1 MKRIGRT
8 LLVLVLLSAP
18 ALAAAQSNV
27 RVRGTITAVD
37 AETLTVKSRDGQ
49 DLKLKLADNLTVAA
63 AKAMTLE
70 DLKPGDY
77 VGVTAVRGADG
88 APMAREVHT
97 IARTVPEGHGPWDLE
112 PGSTMTNATIDAPV
126 TASGNRE
133 LTLKYKGGSQT
144 IRIPDGIPIV
154 TQVPADRSY
163 LKPGEY
169 VFVSARKEPDGSLT
183 ALRVQVSKDGVRPP
197 Q

>member
-1 MKRIGRT
+1 MRRIGRT
-8 LLVLVLLSAP
+8 LLLLALLLPP
-18 ALAAAQSNV
+18 ALAVAQSNV
-27 RVRGTITAVD
+27 RVRGTISTID
-37 AETLTVKSRDGQ
+37 ARAMTVKSRDGQ
-49 DLKLKLADNLTVAA
+49 DLTLKLADDLGVVA
-63 AKAMTLE
+63 AKAMTLA

-88 APMAREVHT
+88 APVAREVHT

-126 TASGNRE
+126 AASGNRE

-183 ALRVQVSKDGVRPP
+183 ALRVQVSKDGVKPP

>member
-1 MKRIGRT
+1 LPSTRARRILLRCGVDGTDKEINAGEYGAAPDGFDFLTIGHENFGR
-8 LLVLVLLSAP
+8 VEAVGP
-18 ALAAAQSNV
+18 NV
-27 RVRGTITAVD
+27 A
-37 AETLTVKSRDGQ
+37 
-49 DLKLKLADNLTVAA
+49 
-63 AKAMTLE
+63 

-88 APMAREVHT
+88 APVAREVHT

-126 TASGNRE
+126 AASGNRE

-183 ALRVQVSKDGVRPP
+183 ALRVQVSKDGVKPP

>member
-1 MKRIGRT
+1 MRRIGRM
-8 LLVLVLLSAP
+8 LLLALLLAP
-18 ALAAAQSNV
+18 ALAVAQSNV
-27 RVRGTITAVD
+27 RVRGTITAID
-37 AETLTVKSRDGQ
+37 AGAMTVKSRDGQ
-49 DLKLKLADNLTVAA
+49 DLTLKLADDLGVAA
-63 AKAMTLE
+63 AKAMTLA

-88 APMAREVHT
+88 APVAREVHT

-126 TASGNRE
+126 AASGNRE

-169 VFVSARKEPDGSLT
+169 VFVSARKDPDGSLT
-183 ALRVQVSKDGVRPP
+183 ALRVQVSKDGVKPP

>member
-1 MKRIGRT
+1 MRRIGRT
-8 LLVLVLLSAP
+8 LLLLALLLAP
-18 ALAAAQSNV
+18 ALALAQSNV
-27 RVRGTITAVD
+27 RVRGTITAID
-37 AETLTVKSRDGQ
+37 AGVMTVKSRDGQ
-49 DLKLKLADNLTVAA
+49 DLTLKLADDLGVVA
-63 AKAMTLE
+63 AKAMTLA

-88 APMAREVHT
+88 APVAREVHT

-126 TASGNRE
+126 AASGNRE

-183 ALRVQVSKDGVRPP
+183 ALRVQVSKDGVKPP